1 METLTL
7 LFFFATMGIFILST
21 FKRKLSIITL
31 MFLMAGATLALTLSD
46 PTLNP
51 ETDNAQYMIM
61 MIIEALFIVWGLIWA
76 MEGSTGGRS
85 RCRRG
90 GP

>member
-7 LFFFATMGIFILST
+7 LFFFATMGIFILSA

-46 PTLNP
+46 PTLSP

-61 MIIEALFIVWGLIWA
+61 LIIEALFIVWGLIWA
-76 MEGSTGGRS
+76 MDGNTGGKS
-85 RCRRG
+85 RCRG
-90 GP
+90 GSP